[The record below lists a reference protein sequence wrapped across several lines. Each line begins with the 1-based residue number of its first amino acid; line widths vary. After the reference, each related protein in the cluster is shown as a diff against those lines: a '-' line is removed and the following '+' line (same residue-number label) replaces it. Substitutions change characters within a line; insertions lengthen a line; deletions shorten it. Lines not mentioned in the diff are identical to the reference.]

1 VYDGGVNASASEE
14 ILAYHE
20 STKHSPG
27 SVASR
32 WFMDWSNKPA
42 PFKLY
47 HDARRFDL
55 PTDVRPGDV
64 RALDAIARVSM
75 GDARLTELS
84 ALSPLLV
91 FGAGIHHAVR
101 DAGGERWHFRTY
113 ASAGALYPN
122 EVYVVSGDLD
132 GLAAG
137 VYHFQPSGPT
147 LARLR
152 EGDHRSH
159 LVGASA
165 GEPRVMS
172 ADVVL
177 VITGIPWRTAWK
189 YAEHGYRHLFWD
201 AGMILANVLALAA
214 AVGVAS
220 RVVLGFVD
228 TDVEALLGLGPR
240 REFPICLVALGAGGS
255 EVPASAALP
264 ELTARAMPLSR
275 TEYTFEAITKANEA
289 GRLEAPDAVRR
300 WRERAYAW
308 GQGRE
313 GESIGETE
321 VRDAMGEVLARRG
334 SARRFGDAPMTHDV
348 LVDILRRAT
357 RGIPTDHTPEGSR
370 LIDPYLIANRV
381 DGLEPGAYAWRRGA
395 AELVRAG
402 DLRREATFLCF
413 EQPLAG
419 TSAATLFLLSDLAQA
434 LDRFGPRGYRATQ
447 LEAGIV
453 GGKIYLGAYAH
464 RFGATGLTFFDDE
477 VEQAFAPD
485 AAGKS
490 CMLVVAVGDSPRL
503 HRRLPR

>member
-1 VYDGGVNASASEE
+1 VNASTSEA
-14 ILAYHE
+14 ILAYHG

-27 SVASR
+27 SVGASR

-47 HDARRFDL
+47 HDAQRIDL
-55 PTDVRPGDV
+55 PADARPGDV
-64 RALDAIARVSM
+64 PALDAIARVST

-91 FGAGIHHAVR
+91 FGAGIRHAVQYP
-101 DAGGERWHFRTY
+101 DGEMWHFRTY

-122 EVYVVSGDLD
+122 EVYVASRDLD

-147 LARLR
+147 LVRLR
-152 EGDHRSH
+152 EGDYRPH

-165 GEPRVMS
+165 GEPNVMS

-189 YAEHGYRHLFWD
+189 YAERGYRHVFWD

-214 AVGVAS
+214 AAGVAS

-228 TDVEALLGLGPR
+228 ADVEALLGLDPR
-240 REFPICLVALGAGGS
+240 REFPICLVALGASES
-255 EVPASAALP
+255 EVPASADGLP

-289 GRLEAPDAVRR
+289 GRLEAPDNVRR
-300 WRERAYAW
+300 WRERAHAR

-313 GESIGETE
+313 GKSIGETE

-334 SARRFGDAPMTHDV
+334 SARRFGDVPMTHDV
-348 LVDILRRAT
+348 LRDILGRAT
-357 RGIPTDHTPEGSR
+357 HGIPTDHTPEGSR

-395 AELVRAG
+395 PELVRAG
-402 DLRREATFLCF
+402 DLRREATFLCL
-413 EQPLAG
+413 EQPLGG
-419 TSAATLFLLSDLAQA
+419 TSAATLFLLSDLSQA

-453 GGKIYLGAYAH
+453 GGKTYLGAYAH

-485 AAGKS
+485 APRKS